1 MRKLLFL
8 LLLLVP
14 SVQGCADDDIDALL
28 LRLDSAVAN
37 REVYRQRHE
46 QRIRLLK
53 TELEQAQWPDLRVDL
68 ALRLAHTYGAY
79 KNDSALAYL
88 HRSISMAEE
97 LGDQALAGRCRAA
110 LVQQCSNVL
119 LVSEGVNTLNKIN
132 PRLLDAS
139 GMTAYLRAAGSFYG
153 VLASQTSNPE
163 EREKYGQRAD
173 SCIDSLLLLLPP
185 DDIYSMLHRVDREL
199 PDGNLQEA
207 RRLIDQWEKK
217 VAPNSHDEAV
227 MAFYRYEVYECLGD
241 EKEAMRSVIRSA
253 LCDVENA
260 VYDEAAIIYLSRI
273 LRDKGDTRRALVYMH
288 YAFDVAT
295 DFGAQMKNWLM
306 MDVQSIN
313 LQYENQLKEINHK
326 RLLTTIAFGLL
337 SAITLCLL
345 FFFNRQRLALKRSN
359 QKINS
364 INDELQEIN
373 QNLSLLNRQKDQT
386 NEQLNESNIIKEE
399 YIGMFFGL
407 CVSYI
412 EQQENYRKTVNK
424 LVRNHQ
430 IDDIFRLTKSS
441 DSDSETYSGL
451 YEKFDQ
457 VFLSLFPQ
465 FVEQFNSLLQESS
478 RIEVK
483 PYHLNTPLRI
493 YALIRLGI
501 SDSTKI
507 SRFLN
512 LANSTVYNYRVKYR
526 NAALVNRNA
535 FEEAI
540 KQLGTIRNIDK

>member
-1 MRKLLFL
+1 
-8 LLLLVP
+8 
-14 SVQGCADDDIDALL
+14 
-28 LRLDSAVAN
+28 
-37 REVYRQRHE
+37 
-46 QRIRLLK
+46 
-53 TELEQAQWPDLRVDL
+53 
-68 ALRLAHTYGAY
+68 
-79 KNDSALAYL
+79 
-88 HRSISMAEE
+88 
-97 LGDQALAGRCRAA
+97 
-110 LVQQCSNVL
+110 
-119 LVSEGVNTLNKIN
+119 
-132 PRLLDAS
+132 
-139 GMTAYLRAAGSFYG
+139 
-153 VLASQTSNPE
+153 
-163 EREKYGQRAD
+163 
-173 SCIDSLLLLLPP
+173 
-185 DDIYSMLHRVDREL
+185 
-199 PDGNLQEA
+199 
-207 RRLIDQWEKK
+207 
-217 VAPNSHDEAV
+217 
-227 MAFYRYEVYECLGD
+227 
-241 EKEAMRSVIRSA
+241 
-253 LCDVENA
+253 
-260 VYDEAAIIYLSRI
+260 
-273 LRDKGDTRRALVYMH
+273 
-288 YAFDVAT
+288 
-295 DFGAQMKNWLM
+295 
-306 MDVQSIN
+306 
-313 LQYENQLKEINHK
+313 
-326 RLLTTIAFGLL
+326 
-337 SAITLCLL
+337 
-345 FFFNRQRLALKRSN
+345 
-359 QKINS
+359 
-364 INDELQEIN
+364 
-373 QNLSLLNRQKDQT
+373 
-386 NEQLNESNIIKEE
+386 
-399 YIGMFFGL
+399 MFFGL